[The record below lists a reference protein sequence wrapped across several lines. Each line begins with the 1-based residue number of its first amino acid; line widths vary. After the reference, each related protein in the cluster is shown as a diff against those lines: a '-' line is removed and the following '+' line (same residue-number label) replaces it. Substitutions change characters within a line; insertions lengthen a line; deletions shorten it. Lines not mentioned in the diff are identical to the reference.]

1 MKKVLEFIIA
11 RPRII
16 IALLL
21 LTTVVTA
28 YGITLFEYDNSE
40 KNAMPA
46 GDPTFQLG
54 EETKKMFG
62 DSSTFFIAAIE
73 PAQGKKLMTAETFR
87 HLNGLVNEIHEYR
100 IFNQE
105 REDGRLKSLLD
116 LSGVKVNGSVKRSK
130 KEIETA
136 SKYDQPS
143 RERNLYD
150 YSSYRPV
157 SPEKISAAMDET
169 GKAMFD
175 TILAYREMSG
185 IDRAKPF
192 AEDAFRN
199 VLESWE
205 DLYLYKSVQIMKEAS
220 DPITLTDINGENDT
234 LRSVSILKKDK
245 DGKRILPETPEDFV
259 EITKKLRGNPS
270 FESNFYSLDPK
281 TGDIRALAVSMTLRS
296 QLNYDRFTDY
306 LWALFGKYNHDPV
319 NIHLQGGLIFEKFIN
334 EYNNRDMMKYLPI
347 GLIIMLVIYY
357 LNFKSIRGMVLPITS
372 IVMGSVWT
380 MGLLGYMGIKMTVL
394 TSIIPPLLIAIG
406 SAYSIHI
413 VNQYYIDLENI
424 HALGKSRG
432 LVSAMLHIVNTVLL
446 TGLATFVSFLT
457 LTTNDVRVLTE
468 FGIGIALGTVI
479 IIAISLTLLPAA
491 LSILKLPPVKVEG
504 ESAGTTYNDMVLKAV
519 GFMSR
524 LSTRH
529 YGKVIVV
536 VLITIAVSVAGI
548 LMLKT
553 ETSATSYFKEGS
565 YIRTSLDRTNEL
577 FDGSY
582 VTNIV
587 FSPGPGKSILDAEFL
602 AYIEEVQQWL
612 RQPENREKYHI
623 LHNASFNEYLKRM
636 NKAMN
641 NEDPAYYTVPADTMT
656 ILDYLELFSG
666 EDENYDGRPDLLE
679 PTMSPDY
686 TKTVLY
692 MRMGTLRGELMS
704 TSKIETTLN
713 HVREYLDSKPNPK
726 GYTYYITGGTIN
738 FVILAKYIN
747 QAQIQGIISGII
759 SIGIIMFLLF
769 RSPETGLVV
778 LVPMVTSIVW
788 IFGFMGWYGIPFGMT
803 EALISPIAIG
813 IGIDDACHILNTLR
827 KKSLEG
833 LPLATAITETHH
845 ETGLAIVYTSLANSL
860 GAAVL
865 IFSSFMPVFRSG
877 LLVCAVLIIST
888 LSNLVLFPSVIMFF
902 RIDVCKI
909 REWRL
914 FKLIPINKLLID

>member
-602 AYIEEVQQWL
+602 AYIEEVSSGSGSP
-612 RQPENREKYHI
+612 RTGRNTTSCTTR
-623 LHNASFNEYLKRM
+623 SFNEYLKRM

-641 NEDPAYYTVPADTMT
+641 NEDPH
-656 ILDYLELFSG
+656 
-666 EDENYDGRPDLLE
+666 
-679 PTMSPDY
+679 
-686 TKTVLY
+686 
-692 MRMGTLRGELMS
+692 
-704 TSKIETTLN
+704 TTPCP
-713 HVREYLDSKPNPK
+713 RTP
-726 GYTYYITGGTIN
+726 
-738 FVILAKYIN
+738 
-747 QAQIQGIISGII
+747 
-759 SIGIIMFLLF
+759 
-769 RSPETGLVV
+769 
-778 LVPMVTSIVW
+778 
-788 IFGFMGWYGIPFGMT
+788 
-803 EALISPIAIG
+803 
-813 IGIDDACHILNTLR
+813 
-827 KKSLEG
+827 
-833 LPLATAITETHH
+833 
-845 ETGLAIVYTSLANSL
+845 
-860 GAAVL
+860 
-865 IFSSFMPVFRSG
+865 
-877 LLVCAVLIIST
+877 
-888 LSNLVLFPSVIMFF
+888 
-902 RIDVCKI
+902 
-909 REWRL
+909 
-914 FKLIPINKLLID
+914 